1 MTNLELVL
9 KEEGLLDS
17 FLQKA
22 QKAGMTL
29 VDYLR
34 LASTAA
40 LPIKNRGI
48 TEEDVEKVD
57 PTVSAVWERMLSDPT
72 FLPRSVRRHT
82 HRVLTFVTSMGW
94 RRVSYGEID
103 RCQYRASVGNTR
115 CETSEV

>member
-1 MTNLELVL
+1 
-9 KEEGLLDS
+9 
-17 FLQKA
+17 
-22 QKAGMTL
+22 MTL

-72 FLPRSVRRHT
+72 FCR
-82 HRVLTFVTSMGW
+82 G
-94 RRVSYGEID
+94 
-103 RCQYRASVGNTR
+103 Q
-115 CETSEV
+115 

>member
-29 VDYLR
+29 VDYLQ

-72 FLPRSVRRHT
+72 FFAEVSEEAYAQGIDFCDLDGMEARE
-82 HRVLTFVTSMGW
+82 LW
-94 RRVSYGEID
+94 RD
-103 RCQYRASVGNTR
+103 
-115 CETSEV
+115 

>member
-40 LPIKNRGI
+40 LPIK
-48 TEEDVEKVD
+48 K
-57 PTVSAVWERMLSDPT
+57 
-72 FLPRSVRRHT
+72 
-82 HRVLTFVTSMGW
+82 
-94 RRVSYGEID
+94 
-103 RCQYRASVGNTR
+103 
-115 CETSEV
+115 